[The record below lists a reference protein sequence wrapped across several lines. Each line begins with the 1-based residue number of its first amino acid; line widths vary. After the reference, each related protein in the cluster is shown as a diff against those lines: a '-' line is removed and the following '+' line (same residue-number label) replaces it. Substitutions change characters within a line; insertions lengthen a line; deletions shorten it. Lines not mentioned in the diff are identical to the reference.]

1 MQIEKFSFN
10 VQKLKIAKR
19 GQITLPK
26 KMRERQQLHDNDMLI
41 IMQLPSGDIVLRKEE
56 VQKPEDRILEA
67 IKKAPVFDSK
77 AAWKEIKEERARER
91 A

>member
-1 MQIEKFSFN
+1 MQTEKFIFN
-10 VQKLKIAKR
+10 VQKLKLAKR

-26 KMRERQQLHDNDMLI
+26 KMRERQQLRDNDVLI

-56 VQKPEDRILEA
+56 IQKPEDRILAA
-67 IKKAPVFDSK
+67 IEKAPVFDNK
-77 AAWKEIKEERARER
+77 AVWKEVKAERARER